1 MRRNFVIQII
11 KHKMKRI
18 FLLSTIVAI
27 GFTSCNDATS
37 RINSD
42 AAGSEAANAIQAQTG
57 TPKFEF
63 DSETVDF
70 GQINEGETKEHV
82 FKFKNVGDAPL
93 IISNAQGSCGC
104 TVPQFSRTPIA
115 PGESGEIKVSFNSQG
130 KGGMQDKTVTLSA
143 NTVPNNYVLHVVS
156 EVIPQAAP
164 AE

>member
-1 MRRNFVIQII
+1 
-11 KHKMKRI
+11 MKRTI
-18 FLLSTIVAI
+18 LLSAMVA
-27 GFTSCNDATS
+27 FALASCSDAAS
-37 RINSD
+37 RINESSD
-42 AAGSEAANAIQAQTG
+42 SSTAANAVQAQTG

-70 GQINEGETKEHV
+70 GKINEGETKEHI

-156 EVIPQAAP
+156 EVQPKAP
-164 AE
+164 IAE